1 MKVSEYEATAV
12 WQQLEKDPIYTLQK
26 IWVWLQT
33 KCIAEA
39 PTVWGYATAPK
50 HEQSSLVVIC
60 TSLQLLIR
68 DVTNLL
74 HSSGK
79 FKEKQVPLTSWTC
92 RKTLGEQKR
101 KGREVGVSNCS
112 HWRDDNSSD
121 IIQNQRHIS
130 ATSSTNN
137 QLPCFIKCRL
147 LLLVSAVDSGWSPHR
162 EFHSCP
168 WAPDLHLDY
177 MDTDFS
183 GFFLTWL
190 CMPFWMKEE
199 GRVCIRNYCSAI
211 SNLLIPSTP
220 KEESILQESSEEKDH
235 THPS

>member
-1 MKVSEYEATAV
+1 MKL
-12 WQQLEKDPIYTLQK
+12 QLSDSSWKRIPFTHYKRYGSDYKPSALQK
-26 IWVWLQT
+26 
-33 KCIAEA
+33 
-39 PTVWGYATAPK
+39 PP
-50 HEQSSLVVIC
+50 QSDDMPLLPSMSKALWWWFVLHYSFSLEMWPMSY
-60 TSLQLLIR
+60 THLGSLR
-68 DVTNLL
+68 R
-74 HSSGK
+74 SR
-79 FKEKQVPLTSWTC
+79 FPWTC

-121 IIQNQRHIS
+121 IIQNQWHIS